1 MLLKS
6 MPFPLAH
13 PAAVLPLRRFCP
25 RYLSFPALII
35 GSLCPDVGYAGG
47 RLNLEEFAHRPLVGT
62 FGFCL
67 PVGLVLMLG
76 FYLVRL
82 PLVRL
87 LPARQRQVFLPLCRQ
102 PAAPPF
108 QIAVSLLLGAL
119 THQYWMPRPIR
130 NTGWCATRPRCS
142 RRCWWW
148 GRTGC
153 CCVNCF
159 MPAARFS
166 AWPGWHWF
174 ICAGGSGTPPPACR
188 EAMQWFCALLLA
200 SAFLWLALD
209 ARGQQHH
216 IRIHF
221 RCDLFRAVGGRIS
234 PGNQL
239 ALPPASQPRPEAFTT
254 DPIQSENGF
263 RQSLPHGSC

>member
-82 PLVRL
+82 PLVQL
-87 LPARQRQVFLPLCRQ
+87 LPARQRQVFLPLCQQ

-119 THQYWMPRPIR
+119 THQLLDAATHPQYWLVRYSPALLAPVLVVGPHRLLLCELLYAGCTFFGVAWLALVYLRWWERNAAAGLPR
-130 NTGWCATRPRCS
+130 G
-142 RRCWWW
+142 
-148 GRTGC
+148 
-153 CCVNCF
+153 
-159 MPAARFS
+159 
-166 AWPGWHWF
+166 
-174 ICAGGSGTPPPACR
+174 
-188 EAMQWFCALLLA
+188 MQWFCALLLA

-216 IRIHF
+216 IRSIF
-221 RCDLFRAVGGRIS
+221 VAIYSVLLVAGFL
-234 PGNQL
+234 L
-239 ALPPASQPRPEAFTT
+239 ATSWRSSQPHTAP
-254 DPIQSENGF
+254 
-263 RQSLPHGSC
+263 